1 MSFGGLDA
9 QSDDAIGASVI
20 AAMAPNDIELLKV
33 RVRASLPA
41 DATGRITYSARAN
54 AAKGRVPS

>member
-1 MSFGGLDA
+1 MR
-9 QSDDAIGASVI
+9 SVI